1 MFESNTTRITITS
14 ACSGTI
20 TKGDKE
26 MRVIRQNE
34 ISVLKFGGTSVK
46 TPSRMKNVAEIVAK
60 CASGSKVI
68 VVVSAMGHHT
78 DELVNLAAECSNNP
92 IQREMD
98 VLLATGE
105 QQSIAL
111 LSIVLNDL
119 GVKTRSFTG
128 AQLGIITESNFGNAE
143 ILQINRK
150 RIESALDEYQVIVV
164 AGFQG
169 VTTDGDITT
178 LGRGGSDTS
187 AVALAAAIGAQTCDI
202 FTDVDGIYTADPNKV
217 ASATMYEQIGY
228 TECLELAL
236 NGAQVIHPR
245 AVRLAQNNGLAI
257 RVRNTFNPENLGTL
271 INGYQSQS
279 EIAGIT
285 TSSGFGTVDLTLETQ
300 QSNWEPVVRE
310 LCGHVQYIGSNSK
323 ERTGDNLPSLT
334 LAFGGVSENTF
345 SELAT
350 TIARALP
357 IRNLNWSEILDRV
370 TVVYSP
376 DCSSVGPYMK
386 ERMRS
391 ILSDANIEIKFVQAT
406 KTSMSCLIASNNTE
420 RALNLLH
427 EGLHE
432 FAIETARQK
441 VSIA

>member
-1 MFESNTTRITITS
+1 
-14 ACSGTI
+14 
-20 TKGDKE
+20 

-46 TPSRMKNVAEIVAK
+46 TPARMKNVAEIVAK

-111 LSIVLNDL
+111 LSIILNDL
-119 GVKTRSFTG
+119 GVRTRSFTG

-150 RIESALDEYQVIVV
+150 RIESALEEYQVIVV

-187 AVALAAAIGAQTCDI
+187 AVALAAAIGAQSCDI
-202 FTDVDGIYTADPNKV
+202 YTDVDGIFTADPNKV
-217 ASATMYEQIGY
+217 PGATLHEQIGY
-228 TECLELAL
+228 AECLELAL

-245 AVRLAQNNGLAI
+245 AVRLAQNNGLAL

-271 INGYQSQS
+271 INGYQSQT

-285 TSSGFGTVDLTLETQ
+285 TSSGFGTVELTLETPVSDWQ
-300 QSNWEPVVRE
+300 NRVRDLCLSGQTFTDGNLKNQSNE
-310 LCGHVQYIGSNSK
+310 
-323 ERTGDNLPSLT
+323 LPSLS
-334 LAFGGVSENTF
+334 LAFAGVNENTL

-350 TIARALP
+350 SIARALP
-357 IRNLNWSEILDRV
+357 IRNLNWSEVLHRV
-370 TVVYSP
+370 TIIF
-376 DCSSVGPYMK
+376 SSGTHSVNPYMK

-391 ILSDANIEIKFVQAT
+391 ILSDANIEIKFIQTT
-406 KTSMSCLIASNNTE
+406 KTSLSFLVASSNAE

-427 EGLHE
+427 QGLHD
-432 FAIETARQK
+432 FAVETERQQ

>member
-1 MFESNTTRITITS
+1 
-14 ACSGTI
+14 
-20 TKGDKE
+20 

-46 TPSRMKNVAEIVAK
+46 TPARMKNVAEIVAK

-78 DELVNLAAECSNNP
+78 DELVNLASECSNNP

-111 LSIVLNDL
+111 LSIILNDL

-150 RIESALDEYQVIVV
+150 RIETALEEYQVIVV

-202 FTDVDGIYTADPNKV
+202 YTDVDGIFTADPN
-217 ASATMYEQIGY
+217 
-228 TECLELAL
+228 
-236 NGAQVIHPR
+236 
-245 AVRLAQNNGLAI
+245 
-257 RVRNTFNPENLGTL
+257 
-271 INGYQSQS
+271 
-279 EIAGIT
+279 
-285 TSSGFGTVDLTLETQ
+285 
-300 QSNWEPVVRE
+300 
-310 LCGHVQYIGSNSK
+310 
-323 ERTGDNLPSLT
+323 
-334 LAFGGVSENTF
+334 
-345 SELAT
+345 
-350 TIARALP
+350 
-357 IRNLNWSEILDRV
+357 
-370 TVVYSP
+370 
-376 DCSSVGPYMK
+376 
-386 ERMRS
+386 
-391 ILSDANIEIKFVQAT
+391 
-406 KTSMSCLIASNNTE
+406 
-420 RALNLLH
+420 
-427 EGLHE
+427 
-432 FAIETARQK
+432 
-441 VSIA
+441 

>member
-1 MFESNTTRITITS
+1 
-14 ACSGTI
+14 
-20 TKGDKE
+20 

-46 TPSRMKNVAEIVAK
+46 TPARMKNVAEIVAK

-111 LSIVLNDL
+111 LSIILNDL
-119 GVKTRSFTG
+119 GVRTRSFTG

-150 RIESALDEYQVIVV
+150 RIESALEEYQVIVV

-187 AVALAAAIGAQTCDI
+187 AVALAAAIGAQSCDI
-202 FTDVDGIYTADPNKV
+202 YTDVDGIFTADPNKV
-217 ASATMYEQIGY
+217 PGATLHEQIGY
-228 TECLELAL
+228 AECLELAL

-245 AVRLAQNNGLAI
+245 AVRLAQNNGLAL

-271 INGYQSQS
+271 INGYQSQT

-285 TSSGFGTVDLTLETQ
+285 TSSGFGTVELTLETPVSDWQ
-300 QSNWEPVVRE
+300 NQVRDLCLGGQTFTDGNLKNQSNE
-310 LCGHVQYIGSNSK
+310 
-323 ERTGDNLPSLT
+323 LPSLS
-334 LAFGGVSENTF
+334 LAFAGVNENTL

-350 TIARALP
+350 SIARALP
-357 IRNLNWSEILDRV
+357 IRNLNWSEVLHRV
-370 TVVYSP
+370 TIIF
-376 DCSSVGPYMK
+376 SSGTHSVSPYMK

-391 ILSDANIEIKFVQAT
+391 ILSDANIEIKFIQTT
-406 KTSMSCLIASNNTE
+406 KTSLSCLVASSNAE

-427 EGLHE
+427 QGLHD
-432 FAIETARQK
+432 FAVETERQQ